1 MNKITDEERNEIKYY
16 YDRLEKGTK
25 SSIAFLPFI
34 MKAMGQYLSLSEE
47 FEIQKLAQN
56 KEASDL
62 DDLIKIANNYWKDV
76 KSIEKAIQDLDLFNT
91 GIIKRDFLDRILNQY
106 GEPLNEKDLKSL
118 IKYLFKQ
125 NDEISCK
132 DAIKLLLDSKKP
144 KKKTKNKLI
153 KKRKTGVNRANIK
166 NLNNRI

>member
-1 MNKITDEERNEIKYY
+1 M
-16 YDRLEKGTK
+16 
-25 SSIAFLPFI
+25 
-34 MKAMGQYLSLSEE
+34 
-47 FEIQKLAQN
+47 
-56 KEASDL
+56 
-62 DDLIKIANNYWKDV
+62 
-76 KSIEKAIQDLDLFNT
+76 FNT

-132 DAIKLLLDSKKP
+132 DAIKLLLDYKKP